1 MDFDWTEPP
10 FDTREGPTTRDIEE
24 SFEDPH
30 GIRLFPDSARFAK
43 KSRTFCLGKTLSG
56 RGVFSVFWT
65 DGKRVRVLGARDMT
79 EEEAY
84 FYERKVQEWIS

>member
-1 MDFDWTEPP
+1 MDFDWSSAT
-10 FDTREGPTTRDIEE
+10 FDTPEGPTAREIEE

-30 GIRLFPDSARFAK
+30 GIRLFPDSPRFAK
-43 KSRTFCLGKTLSG
+43 ESRTFCLGKTLSG

-65 DGKRVRVLGARDMT
+65 DGKRVRILGARDMT
-79 EEEAY
+79 EEEKY

>member
-30 GIRLFPDSARFAK
+30 GIRLFPDSPRFAK
-43 KSRTFCLGKTLSG
+43 ESRTFCLGKTLSG
-56 RGVFSVFWT
+56 RGVFSVFWS

-79 EEEAY
+79 AEETY